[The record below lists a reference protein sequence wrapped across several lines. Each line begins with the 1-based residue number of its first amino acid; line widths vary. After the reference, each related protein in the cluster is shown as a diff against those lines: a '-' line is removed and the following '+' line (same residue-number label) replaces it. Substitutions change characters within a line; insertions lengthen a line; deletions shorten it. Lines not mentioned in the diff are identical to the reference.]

1 MLITTT
7 TFIFNLMQ
15 IPSKSCN
22 KKHNEAHSNIKVC
35 WGVWAAKFQSGLQHK
50 INSTAGVFQFH
61 FLLLN
66 HNDLSLSQC
75 YLLLKY
81 EETTE

>member
-1 MLITTT
+1 
-7 TFIFNLMQ
+7 MQ

-22 KKHNEAHSNIKVC
+22 KKYNEAHSNIKVC
-35 WGVWAAKFQSGLQHK
+35 WGAGAAKFQSGLQHK
-50 INSTAGVFQFH
+50 INSTAGGFQVH

-75 YLLLKY
+75 YFLLKY
-81 EETTE
+81 QETTQ